1 MISPQEKDTG
11 EKDAGDESPVAPA
24 TCHSMVDVRREI
36 DRVDRLIVRLIAE
49 RQNYIEQAGCIKQSR
64 DAVRD
69 VARVEDVVEK
79 VVHQAGL
86 EGANPALVE
95 TVYRTMI
102 EWCINYEFTIFDKKP
117 PRR

>member
-1 MISPQEKDTG
+1 MPTIGPQEKDTG
-11 EKDAGDESPVAPA
+11 DITPASPV
-24 TCHSMVDVRREI
+24 TCHAMADVRREI

-49 RQNYIEQAGCIKQSR
+49 RQNYIEQAGRIKQSR
-64 DAVRD
+64 DAIRD
-69 VARVEDVVEK
+69 NARVEDVVAK
-79 VVHQAGL
+79 VIRQSKC
-86 EGANPALVE
+86 EGADPALVE